1 MLLYEVTLELEP
13 SIADQVQT
21 YMMLEHVPEIYATGC
36 FQRIRFHQASPLR
49 LRTSYEAQGEDELEG
64 YFREH
69 APRMRAEFQARFPS
83 GVTLTRQTWT
93 QLQCW
98 E

>member
-1 MLLYEVTLELEP
+1 MLSYEVTLELEP
-13 SIADQVQT
+13 GTADQVQA
-21 YMMLEHVPEIYATGC
+21 YMLQEHIPEIYSTGC
-36 FQRIRFHQASPLR
+36 FQRIRLHQVAPLL
-49 LRTSYEAQGEDELEG
+49 LRTSYEARIEADLQRYLQD
-64 YFREH
+64 H

>member
-13 SIADQVQT
+13 SIADRVQAH
-21 YMMLEHVPEIYATGC
+21 MMQEHVPEIYATGC
-36 FQRIRFHQASPLR
+36 FQRIRFHQASPLL
-49 LRTSYEAQGEDELEG
+49 LRTSYEARGEADLQR
-64 YFREH
+64 YFRDH
-69 APRMRAEFQARFPS
+69 APRMRAEFQARFPA